1 MYLSPPL
8 YFKPLVVNFGS
19 GPTKLPHSVLLEIKK
34 ELLDYK
40 GVGISVLEMNHRS
53 SDFAKIINNTEN
65 LVRELLAVP
74 DDCKVIFVQGGG
86 SGQFGAVP
94 LKLIGL
100 KAGRCAD
107 YVVTGKFETI
117 NIVHPKLGSYTK
129 IPDPC
134 TWNLNSDASYTVHGA
149 EFNFIPYVKGAV
161 LVCDM
166 SSNFLSE
173 PVDVSKIGVIFAAGV
188 TVVNVCDD
196 LLGFCPP
203 VLEYEV
209 QAGNSSLYNTPPCFS
224 IYVMVLVLERIKN
237 SRGAAAMEKL
247 SSIKS
252 QMIYEIT
259 DNSQGFYVCPVEPQ
273 SRSKMNI
280 PSLTG
285 NTKGD
290 DALEKTFLDK
300 ALELNMLSLKGHRSV
315 GRIRASLY
323 NAVTIEDVQKL
334 AAFMKNFLEMH
345 QL

>member
-1 MYLSPPL
+1 L
-8 YFKPLVVNFGS
+8 
-19 GPTKLPHSVLLEIKK
+19 
-34 ELLDYK
+34 
-40 GVGISVLEMNHRS
+40 
-53 SDFAKIINNTEN
+53 
-65 LVRELLAVP
+65 
-74 DDCKVIFVQGGG
+74 
-86 SGQFGAVP
+86 
-94 LKLIGL
+94 
-100 KAGRCAD
+100 
-107 YVVTGKFETI
+107 
-117 NIVHPKLGSYTK
+117 
-129 IPDPC
+129 
-134 TWNLNSDASYTVHGA
+134 
-149 EFNFIPYVKGAV
+149 
-161 LVCDM
+161 
-166 SSNFLSE
+166 
-173 PVDVSKIGVIFAAGV
+173 
-188 TVVNVCDD
+188 
-196 LLGFCPP
+196 
-203 VLEYEV
+203 
-209 QAGNSSLYNTPPCFS
+209 SLYNTPPCFS

-237 SRGAAAMEKL
+237 NGGAAAMEKL

-259 DNSQGFYVCPVEPQ
+259 DNSQGFYVCPVERQ